1 MMKRMLI
8 AVLFPLLLARPGLA
22 ELSSLSQLYAQG
34 KTVQDLD
41 GDGHGEK
48 IAMAIVIPDNASAS
62 EIALASDIAAR
73 VNLESLAQDFALVHR
88 ESEVTSWE
96 SLDNPIL
103 IGSGL
108 RWVRDIVKDQKLDIA
123 GVGPDKGLV
132 FVFSHKN
139 QRGIACVGGSDDALL
154 RTGRAFFL
162 RWPYFWEVWG
172 RESGATLL
180 SFESDLAKFLGQE
193 EILLLKTVIRE
204 AAYEFPPE
212 ASAKGALKSL
222 DFSSGEIRELVVE
235 IHFTDEDD
243 QKKAFRALDL
253 LAKQRPKGLRA
264 GVLSY
269 PACALISFELRYG
282 KKTLEVGLPRPGST
296 RRLLTPP
303 FKEEPRAEAG
313 ARTFDLLDLFTAKGL
328 YADRDGDGILD
339 GLDAA
344 VVVPDGLNG
353 KGVSGLA
360 IKLVLP
366 AAGASFP
373 IVFLDSEI
381 ERPKG
386 LTAPVLVGRNRLT
399 MELVRTG
406 KLRLPTLE
414 NMRGLVQVVPAAF
427 NETGA
432 LVVHS
437 PDMPGLEKLLAYL
450 AERFPYFDGYRE
462 GQPQLRD
469 VPSDL
474 TAFLKGEKGGAEAF
488 FATRLKSFAEE
499 IAGTELES
507 VDVRLTLPRA
517 NAAFEEAVRK
527 DIGNLLGPRA
537 VSVTTRSLRDG
548 KAVFE
553 KEKEFDWEVDDALS
567 LIGEAL
573 ASIGDR
579 RPVRISL
586 GVSESPEV
594 RAKVKGRIESLLAER
609 GLVGAEVEVASAY
622 KQGYSWLTERV
633 APSLKGRGV
642 HRLTVRFRA
651 DEDPRSVLKRS
662 YAEPSRWLQELY
674 PADEIV
680 ARELQVP
687 VERIEFEMKPA
698 AGPVYEVLAFDEKN
712 GLVSQ
717 QVFSPRTRE
726 ISFLNVLPEWGPV
739 VATTGWLKAEAG
751 KDTIRDVSLRTDLEK
766 FWEFYQEEVLRPV
779 HAHVLRK
786 TGYDP
791 VFAKQ
796 PYFKKLLVELWASE
810 PDYRLGLD
818 EESVSSLESIHDE
831 IYFDTLD
838 LLRGVTR
845 FGESDSS
852 LPEDTSRSSAPGN
865 VLPVIHP
872 STEGG
877 KARVRVTFEDWPAAG
892 PEMEVRWKAAG
903 REEAVRTIAFPTLKV
918 TNVRVP
924 GFVYDG
930 QEDRMERLFM
940 EMEAGSEADYLALL
954 DLAASLRTIT
964 DRGLSAGPFN
974 YQKLGMVT
982 ARLKWRDLVK
992 EEDLPVV
999 AAVPEAR
1006 PLPAPPGPEEALV
1019 PTGEILSPDAC
1030 LDIVARL
1037 GTFKAVRS
1045 YTGGRS
1051 YEDRP
1056 VPVIEIFTPQ
1066 EGTVSTARLIT
1077 FKPTLQLSA
1086 RQHANEISSTN
1097 YTLKL
1102 AELLARDRAW
1112 QDSARKINFVIQP
1125 MENPDGAAVASELAR
1140 LAPFHSLHAGRYGT
1154 LGVDIGAQVDAGR
1167 PVLPEAVVRTGLYD
1181 KWLPDIYLN
1190 LHGYPSHEW
1199 VQQFSNYSPYLF
1211 RDYRVPRGWFAY
1223 YRVPGLP
1230 IYEQWKAAGEE
1241 LLSFIIR
1248 EIQGD
1253 ERIREANKRLY
1264 DRYNRWASRW
1274 QPFLSPLEVTD
1285 GVNVYAKRQSSRENR
1300 LTFRSR
1306 LTFAEET
1313 PELMDETASGAW
1325 LGFLCEQGLAYLQA
1339 HIKYLSRVRFGTARI
1354 EEEVGGRVR
1363 IEFHRERPGTVP
1375 AAGRIP
1381 GD

>member
-1 MMKRMLI
+1 MKRTLI
-8 AVLFPLLLARPGLA
+8 AALLPLLLARPGLA

-34 KTVQDLD
+34 KTIQDLD

-48 IAMAIVIPDNASAS
+48 IAMAIIIPDDPSAA

-73 VNLESLAQDFALVHR
+73 VNLESLAEDFALVHR

-96 SLDNPIL
+96 SLPNPIL
-103 IGSGL
+103 IGTEL
-108 RWVRDIVKDQKLDIA
+108 RWVRDILKDRKLDPD
-123 GVGPDKGLV
+123 GLGPDGGLV
-132 FVFSHKN
+132 FVFSHKG
-139 QRGIACVGGSDDALL
+139 QRGIACVAGSDDALL

-193 EILLLKTVIRE
+193 EVGLLKTVIRE
-204 AAYEFPPE
+204 ASYEFPPE
-212 ASAKGALKSL
+212 ASARGALKSL
-222 DFSSGEIRELVVE
+222 DLSSGEIRELVVE

-243 QKKAFRALDL
+243 QKKAYRALDL
-253 LAKQRPKGLRA
+253 LAKQRPKGLRT
-264 GVLSY
+264 GILSY
-269 PACALISFELRYG
+269 PACALISFELKYG
-282 KKTLEVGLPRPGST
+282 KKSLEVGLPRPGST
-296 RRLLTPP
+296 RRLLTPA
-303 FKEEPRAEAG
+303 FKEELRAEPG
-313 ARTFDLLDLFTAKGL
+313 GRSFDLLGLFTARGL

-344 VVVPDGLNG
+344 VIIPAGLGG
-353 KGVSGLA
+353 KGVAALA
-360 IKLVLP
+360 SKLVLP

-373 IVFLDSEI
+373 IVLLDSEI

-386 LTAPVLVGRNRLT
+386 LTAPVLVGKNRLT
-399 MELVRTG
+399 TELVRTG
-406 KLRLPTLE
+406 KLRLPALE
-414 NMRGLVQVVPAAF
+414 NARGLVQVVPKAF
-427 NETGA
+427 NDTDA

-437 PDMPGLEKLLAYL
+437 PDTPGLEKLLAYL
-450 AERFPYFDGYRE
+450 AETFPYFDEYRE
-462 GQPQLRD
+462 GRPQLRD
-469 VPSDL
+469 VPADL
-474 TAFLKGEKGGAEAF
+474 AALLKGEKGGAEAF
-488 FATRLKSFAEE
+488 FAARLKSFAAER
-499 IAGTELES
+499 AGAELES
-507 VDVRLTLPRA
+507 VDVRLTLPRP
-517 NAAFEEAVRK
+517 NPAFEEAVRK
-527 DIGNLLGPRA
+527 DVASLLGPRS

-548 KAVFE
+548 KTVFE
-553 KEKEFDWEVDDALS
+553 KEKEFEWEVDDAVAL
-567 LIGEAL
+567 LGEAL
-573 ASIGDR
+573 SSVGDR
-579 RPVRISL
+579 RPIRISL

-594 RAKVKGRIESLLAER
+594 RAKVKGRIEGLLAER
-609 GLVGAEVEVASAY
+609 GLAGAEIEVASAY
-622 KQGYSWLTERV
+622 KQGFSWLTEKV
-633 APSLKGRGV
+633 APSLKGKGV

-662 YAEPSRWLQELY
+662 YAEPCRWLQELY

-687 VERIEFEMKPA
+687 LERIEFEMKPA

-717 QVFSPRTRE
+717 QAFSPRTRE
-726 ISFLNVLPEWGPV
+726 ISFLNVLPEWGRV
-739 VATTGWLKAEAG
+739 LATTGWLKVEAG
-751 KDTIRDVSLRTDLEK
+751 KETLLDVSLRTDLEK

-786 TGYDP
+786 TGFDP

-818 EESVSSLESIHDE
+818 EEAVSSLESIHDE

-838 LLRGVTR
+838 LLRGVTG
-845 FGESDSS
+845 FGESDAA

-865 VLPVIHP
+865 VLPVVHA

-892 PEMEVRWKAAG
+892 PEMEVRWKEAG
-903 REEAVRTIAFPTLKV
+903 REEAVRTIPFPSLKV
-918 TNVRVP
+918 ADVRVP
-924 GFVYDG
+924 GFIYDG
-930 QEDRMERLFM
+930 QEGRMERLFL
-940 EMEAGSEADYLALL
+940 EMEAGTESEYLALL

-964 DRGLSAGPFN
+964 ERGLTAGPFN
-974 YQKLGMVT
+974 YPKLGTVT
-982 ARLKWRDLVK
+982 ARFKWRDLVK
-992 EEDLPVV
+992 EEDLPVI
-999 AAVPEAR
+999 AATPEPR
-1006 PLPAPPGPEEALV
+1006 PVPAPPRPEEALV
-1019 PTGEILSPDAC
+1019 PTGEILSPEAC
-1030 LDIVARL
+1030 LDVIGRL
-1037 GTFKAVRS
+1037 GTFKAVRA

-1066 EGTVSTARLIT
+1066 EGVVSTARLVT

-1086 RQHANEISSTN
+1086 RQHANEVASTN

-1112 QDSARKINFVIQP
+1112 QDAARKINFVIQP

-1154 LGVDIGAQVDAGR
+1154 LGVDVGAQVDAGR
-1167 PVLPEAVVRTGLYD
+1167 PVLPEAAVRTALYD

-1223 YRVPGLP
+1223 FRVTGLP
-1230 IYEQWKAAGEE
+1230 IYEEWKVAGEE
-1241 LLSFIIR
+1241 LLSFVTR

-1253 ERIREANKRLY
+1253 ERIKDANKRLY
-1264 DRYNRWASRW
+1264 DRYNRWAARW
-1274 QPFLSPLEVTD
+1274 QPFLNPLEVTD
-1285 GVNVYAKRQSSRENR
+1285 GVNVYAKRRSSRENR
-1300 LTFRSR
+1300 LTLRSR

-1325 LGFLCEQGLAYLQA
+1325 LSFLCEQGLAYVQA
-1339 HIKYLSRVRFGTARI
+1339 HVKYLSQARFGTARI

-1363 IEFHRERPGTVP
+1363 IEFHRERPGTVSP
-1375 AAGRIP
+1375 PGRVP